1 MHLFKTHEAT
11 MTADIFDRPTSR
23 PLKIIF
29 KEHLDNTIECCQT
42 LNQLFMNLDEP
53 DPYVA
58 KVKQLEEKG
67 DKLTAE
73 SYCALELLTYS
84 EFISTTEQFVN
95 RLDDIIDGINNTA
108 RLIDICHPRQ
118 IENAAHEILSTLVS
132 MLERLQTEISQ
143 YPENELASIR
153 ASCKALKG
161 SEEIADLI
169 YHNWRKEQR
178 RVLLLSL
185 IEENNWIEI
194 LGFLEQTTDA
204 AYHAALLLER
214 ITRYRLK
221 Q

>member
-1 MHLFKTHEAT
+1 
-11 MTADIFDRPTSR
+11 
-23 PLKIIF
+23 
-29 KEHLDNTIECCQT
+29 
-42 LNQLFMNLDEP
+42 
-53 DPYVA
+53 
-58 KVKQLEEKG
+58 
-67 DKLTAE
+67 
-73 SYCALELLTYS
+73 
-84 EFISTTEQFVN
+84 
-95 RLDDIIDGINNTA
+95 
-108 RLIDICHPRQ
+108 
-118 IENAAHEILSTLVS
+118 